1 MSTTAHLREA
11 RFLRLLRWT
20 GAAMLVVLLHGAG
33 AALALYQWPDEETV
47 ADPDGAFLL
56 ELAPVPTAPPAQRH
70 NLAYGPLAREEAP
83 SMMPTEEIKEK
94 AEIET
99 PPVDDSPL
107 APDPEVALPKP
118 KKVEDIE
125 DKESVEEQQ
134 PEQKAEPQTTSSPTQ
149 AAAPPPVEAKPGVKL
164 AAKTAG
170 LSTKPSQAVLT
181 WHKSLVQQINR
192 HKKYPH
198 KARREGAQGTVEVVF
213 TLDRSGKVLTTRLRD
228 SSGFNLLDEEAI
240 AVLERASP
248 FPAPPAEMAGLTM
261 KLVLP
266 ITFNIKTSAP

>member
-1 MSTTAHLREA
+1 MSAPHLREA
-11 RFLRLLRWT
+11 HALRLLRWA
-20 GAAMLVVLLHGAG
+20 GAAVLVVLLHGAG
-33 AALALYQWPDEETV
+33 GALALYQWPEEEID
-47 ADPDGAFLL
+47 ADPNGAFVL
-56 ELAPVPTAPPAQRH
+56 ELAPLATAPPAQQH

-118 KKVEDIE
+118 KEVEDIE
-125 DKESVEEQQ
+125 DEESVEEQQ
-134 PEQKAEPQTTSSPTQ
+134 RAQEAQPQNSSPPTQ
-149 AAAPPPVEAKPGVKL
+149 ATAPPPVEAKPGVKL
-164 AAKTAG
+164 AAQHAG
-170 LSTKPSQAVLT
+170 LSTKPSQAVLN

-198 KARREGAQGTVEVVF
+198 KARRKGAQGTVEVVF

-248 FPAPPAEMAGLTM
+248 FPAPPAEMAGLSM

-266 ITFNIKTSAP
+266 ITFNIKD